1 MTRSLIRGALNQLW
15 MTGALL
21 VILFALYVALGRQF
35 MPALSQYRTQIEANI
50 TGQLGMPVRI
60 GELEGSW
67 TGFEPAV
74 IIQNLRILPDFM
86 ESMQPL
92 IEIDRVALHFD
103 TLQSIVERQFV
114 FRDVMLDGVRF
125 ELVQTGKAW
134 HLRGLTPGEGVAD
147 LELLVNWVLAQ
158 QRGSISGSEVGIHPE
173 EGLPYKVSNILLS
186 IANAGQLH
194 RFEGSL
200 QVTSEKRNASFQ
212 VAAEARGSPFDPE
225 NFFAD
230 IYLSL
235 TEGRIEDGFSVQGL
249 DILQI
254 GSMRASGEAW
264 AYWRDGMLDFMVGTL
279 SIPDSTWVAGGGRL
293 KIPIENAGASFV
305 WRGES
310 AESWSLE
317 LDDIEFSWGEH
328 RSHVGKLRLA
338 RDPDDRQFDFV
349 ADRLAVGPFVRF
361 LRGTGALP
369 ERLSGILA
377 DLSPR
382 GDLTN
387 IQVDYRLDPEVRPRF
402 RLRANLVDVAVESWG
417 NAPALSGI
425 QGYVESDERSGHVD
439 LDTTVAELAFPR
451 MFRDSWKLDIAR
463 GRVGWRLGEGEVRVR
478 SSILDVSM
486 PQATLRAQFGLS
498 LPLTE
503 EAAPGMSLRI
513 GVLNADATVTGSFL
527 PAHVMGEGAVEW
539 LDNAPKS
546 AREARGAYIYHGS
559 LKAGDRSEFSSI
571 LNFDV
576 LGAEVQFAPD
586 WPVAK
591 DVDAWIVGRADE
603 ILVDVSR
610 GSLLDAQLDA
620 LSVRLPLSGRHA
632 GKRLYVDGSAKTTL
646 AGGIRLLRNTPLRA
660 HTPEAMD
667 TWKAGGQV
675 SAKFRLRVPLGPG
688 TPGVDLT
695 ARIRN
700 GSLTIPQADADLEF
714 KKVAGE
720 ILYTDAK
727 GLAIDDMRARFL
739 GDEAKIRL
747 KTVENERTGGEI
759 RVYLD
764 SRATPEV
771 LREFTGIQLFSFM
784 RGQFPYQA
792 RLRIFGRDR
801 DAELIVDSHLGG
813 LEIDMPYPL
822 LKQASVR
829 IPLRYRIRLGEKEDR
844 IRFELG
850 AILRGRLVQENG
862 VIQRGVLR
870 FGGDAIRELP
880 ATGLR
885 IEGQVSFLDFN
896 DWSEF
901 IPELD
906 RVMSGA
912 AAGGSMSGLVHSV
925 NLEFERLLL
934 FEREVLESRAIM
946 QRRPESWNVDLR
958 NEVIHA
964 EAKFPHDEA
973 QPYDIHVH
981 YLRLHEVKMEGA
993 GSGDPLGDVNPA
1005 LLPPMNVRMDEIR
1018 YGDLDL
1024 GRWQFATESV
1034 ENGVRFRD
1042 VSGHFRNTDYGS
1054 GSLEWLRDGDAHH
1067 THLQLIATAG
1077 DVARVL
1083 EAWNFTPTL
1092 DSREAWASA
1101 NLKWPASPA
1110 GLHLPEISGQVAA
1123 KIDKGRFIEV
1133 DSRASA
1139 LRVFGIL
1146 NVDTISRRLR
1156 LDFSDLFKK
1165 GLTYDQIKG
1174 RFSLKNGILTSMG
1187 TLDIEGPS
1195 TKFYLSGRIDLLRET
1210 LDQELVVTLPVTASL
1225 PFAALLAGAPALAG
1239 AIYLTEKLL
1248 GDKLERL
1255 ASARYRVRGSWNDP
1269 EVKLIKMFSDKD

>member
-1 MTRSLIRGALNQLW
+1 MTRSLIRGALNQIW

-35 MPALSQYRTQIEANI
+35 MPALSQYRTQIENNI

-67 TGFEPAV
+67 TGFEPA
-74 IIQNLRILPDFM
+74 IIIRNLSVLPDFM
-86 ESMQPL
+86 ENALPV
-92 IEIDRVALHFD
+92 IEVDRVALHFD
-103 TLQSIVERQFV
+103 TLQSMVERQFV

-125 ELVQTGKAW
+125 ELVQTGEAW

-158 QRGSISGSEVGIHPE
+158 QRGRIAESEVGIRPGK
-173 EGLPYKVSNILLS
+173 GLPYTVSDIALS

-200 QVTSEKRNASFQ
+200 AVASEKRNARFQ
-212 VAAEARGSPFDPE
+212 VAAEARGNPFDPR
-225 NFFAD
+225 NFFAE

-235 TEGRIEDGFSVQGL
+235 TEGRIEDGFSAEGL

-254 GSMRASGEAW
+254 GTMRASGEAW
-264 AYWRDGMLDFMVGTL
+264 AYWREGMLDFMVGNL
-279 SIPDSTWVAGGGRL
+279 SIPESTWIAGAGRL
-293 KIPIENAGASFV
+293 EIPIENAGTHFV

-310 AESWSLE
+310 ADSWSLE
-317 LDDIEFSWGEH
+317 LDNIEFSWGEH

-338 RDPDDRQFDFV
+338 RDPDDNQFGFV
-349 ADRLAVGPFVRF
+349 ADRLAVGPFTRF

-369 ERLSGILA
+369 ERLSEILA
-377 DLSPR
+377 DLSPS

-387 IQVDYRLDPEVRPRF
+387 ILVDYRLDPEVRPRF
-402 RLRANLVDVAVESWG
+402 RLRANLVDVGVESWG

-425 QGYVESDERSGHVD
+425 QGYIESDERSGHVD
-439 LDTTVAELAFPR
+439 LDTTAAILAFPGL
-451 MFRDSWKLDIAR
+451 FRESWSLETAR
-463 GRVGWRLGEGEVRVR
+463 GRVGWRLGDGEVRVR

-486 PQATLRAQFGLS
+486 PNATLRAQFGLG
-498 LPLTE
+498 LPLKGE
-503 EAAPGMSLRI
+503 SAPSMSLRI
-513 GVLNADATVTGSFL
+513 GVLDADATVTGSFL
-527 PAHVMGEGAVEW
+527 PARVMGEGAVEW
-539 LDNAPKS
+539 LDNAPKA

-559 LKAGDRSEFSSI
+559 LKAEDRTEFSSI

-576 LGAEVQFAPD
+576 LGAEVRFAPD
-586 WPVAK
+586 WPLAQ

-603 ILVDVSR
+603 ILVDVSKGR
-610 GSLLDAQLDA
+610 LLDARLEA
-620 LSVRLPLSGRHA
+620 LSLRLPLSGRHA
-632 GKRLYVDGSAKTTL
+632 GSRLYANGSATTTL
-646 AGGIRLLRNTPLRA
+646 DGGIRLLRNTPLREF
-660 HTPEAMD
+660 TPEAMD
-667 TWKAGGQV
+667 TWKAGGPV
-675 SAKFRLRVPLGPG
+675 SAKFKLRVPLGAG

-695 ARIRN
+695 ARLRK
-700 GSLTIPQADADLEF
+700 GKLTIPQADGDLEF
-714 KKVAGE
+714 TRINGT
-720 ILYTDAK
+720 IRYTDAK
-727 GLAIDDMRARFL
+727 GLAIDDMQARFL
-739 GDEAKIRL
+739 GDDAKISL
-747 KTVENERTGGEI
+747 KTVENERTGGET

-764 SRATPEV
+764 SRATPET

-801 DAELIVDSHLGG
+801 DSELIVDSHLGG

-829 IPLRYRIRLGEKEDR
+829 IPLRYRIRFGDREDR

-850 AILRGRLVQENG
+850 SVLRGRLVQESG

-885 IEGQVSFLDFN
+885 IEGKVSFLDFT

-906 RVMSGA
+906 RVMAGA

-946 QRRPESWNVDLR
+946 QRGSESWNVDLR

-964 EAKFPHDEA
+964 EAKFPHDET
-973 QPYDIHVH
+973 QPYDLHVH
-981 YLRLHEVKMEGA
+981 YLRLHEVKMESK

-1005 LLPPMNVRMDEIR
+1005 LLPAMNVRMDEIR
-1018 YGDLDL
+1018 YGDIDL
-1024 GRWQFATESV
+1024 GRWAFVAEPL
-1034 ENGVRFRD
+1034 ENGVLFRD
-1042 VSGHFRNTDYGS
+1042 VSGHFRNTDYES
-1054 GSLEWLRDGDAHH
+1054 GSVRWVRDGDDHH
-1067 THLQLIATAG
+1067 THLQLVARAG
-1077 DVARVL
+1077 DVADVL
-1083 EAWNFTPTL
+1083 SAWNFTPTL
-1092 DSREAWASA
+1092 DSKSAWASA
-1101 NLKWPASPA
+1101 NLKWPRSPA
-1110 GLHLPEISGQVAA
+1110 GLQLPEISGQVAA
-1123 KIDKGRFIEV
+1123 KIEKGRFMEV

-1165 GLTYDQIKG
+1165 GLTYDEIKG
-1174 RFSLKNGILTSMG
+1174 RFALNKGILSSMG

-1195 TKFYLSGRIDLLRET
+1195 TKFYLSGDIDLLRET
-1210 LDQELVVTLPVTASL
+1210 FDQELVVILPVTASL

-1239 AIYLTEKLL
+1239 AIFLTEKLL